1 MTRRLEV
8 ETERFPLIKPFTIS
22 RGSVSELEL
31 VTATVTDGE
40 LVGRGEC
47 RPYARYGETVESVMA
62 AIREQAGFIADGG
75 AREGLLDVMPGGAA
89 RNAVDC
95 ALLDLE
101 AKASG
106 HTIQELLGL
115 PPPVP
120 ALVTYTIGLDTP
132 EAMAAEARSCG
143 RPLLKLKLGGA
154 SDLERVEAVRAA
166 VPDTRLVV
174 DANEAWTPEM
184 VVDWSPRMAELGVEL
199 IEQPL
204 HADQDEALF
213 GLARPVPLC
222 ADESCHGADDLER
235 LAPLY
240 DMVNIKLDKT
250 GGLTA
255 ALALADAAEAQGLK
269 IMVGCMMATSLAMA
283 PAFVLAPRA
292 VCLDL
297 DAPLLLARDR
307 DPPVR
312 YKGAMMQPPPR
323 QLWG

>member
-1 MTRRLEV
+1 MSRELRV
-8 ETERFPLIKPFTIS
+8 AIERFPLAKPFTIS

-31 VTATVTDGE
+31 VTATITDGAHA
-40 LVGRGEC
+40 GRGEC
-47 RPYARYGETVESVMA
+47 RPYARYGETVASVVA
-62 AIREQAGFIADGG
+62 AIEAQAGFVAAGG
-75 AREGLLDVMPGGAA
+75 DRQALLDAMPGGAA

-95 ALLDLE
+95 ALWDLE

-106 HTIQELLGL
+106 RTVQELLGL

-120 ALVTYTIGLDTP
+120 ALVTYTIGLDKP
-132 EAMAAEARSCG
+132 AAMAEEARACG

-154 SDLERVEAVRAA
+154 GDLERVAAVRAA
-166 VPDTRLVV
+166 VPDARLVV
-174 DANEAWTPEM
+174 DANEAWTPAM
-184 VVDWSPRMAELGVEL
+184 VEGWSGELARLGVEL

-213 GLARPVPLC
+213 GVARPVPLC
-222 ADESCHGADDLER
+222 ADESCHGTDDLER

-255 ALALADAAEAQGLK
+255 ALALADRAEAEGLK
-269 IMVGCMMATSLAMA
+269 IMVGCMMASSLAMA

-307 DPPVR
+307 EPKIR
-312 YKGAMMQPPPR
+312 YDGAMMQPPPR
-323 QLWG
+323 ALWG

>member
-1 MTRRLEV
+1 MIRRLEV
-8 ETERFPLIKPFTIS
+8 EAERFPLIKPFTIS
-22 RGSVSELEL
+22 RGSVSDLEL
-31 VTATVTDGE
+31 VTATITDGE
-40 LVGRGEC
+40 HVGRGEC

-62 AIREQAGFIADGG
+62 AIREQAGFISEGG
-75 AREGLLDVMPGGAA
+75 DRTALMAAMPGGAA
-89 RNAVDC
+89 RNALDC
-95 ALLDLE
+95 ALWDLE
-101 AKASG
+101 AEASG
-106 HTIQELLGL
+106 RTIQELLGL

-154 SDLERVEAVRAA
+154 GDLERVAAVRAA

-240 DMVNIKLDKT
+240 DMINIKLDKS

-255 ALALADAAEAQGLK
+255 ALVLADAAEAQGLK
-269 IMVGCMMATSLAMA
+269 LMVGCMMATSLAMA

-312 YKGAMMQPPPR
+312 YEGAMMQPPPR